1 MEQNGSGTLLY
12 PLGLEQCLAL
22 STCLVNCTGW
32 MNEET
37 LNSSDRQR
45 ARGRGANNQNQ
56 KLSNRDSRWTVD
68 VTKTPQRKWGFK
80 GARKY
85 DENEALIP
93 CGTARGEHTK
103 GVGCMQSISQVTWL
117 LLTSAL
123 HTIRDTC
130 YSRWRTKAEPFSTT
144 FIPEIIEVL
153 ELLQLPYQCGR
164 DVCLKSK
171 PR

>member
-1 MEQNGSGTLLY
+1 MKGWAEAPYMEQNGSGTLLY

-22 STCLVNCTGW
+22 STCLINCTGW

-45 ARGRGANNQNQ
+45 ARGIGVNNQNR
-56 KLSNRDSRWTVD
+56 KLSNRDSRWTVV
-68 VTKTPQRKWGFK
+68 VTKTPQRKWRFK

-93 CGTARGEHTK
+93 CGTARREHTK

-117 LLTSAL
+117 LWHRPLTQSEILATQGEGQRQSLFLL
-123 HTIRDTC
+123 HLFLR
-130 YSRWRTKAEPFSTT
+130 K
-144 FIPEIIEVL
+144 
-153 ELLQLPYQCGR
+153 
-164 DVCLKSK
+164 
-171 PR
+171 